1 VVQQRRINYR
11 PVVLVVTLVGLMTF
25 AKVFNLGEQLGLVRD
40 WIESLGVFG
49 PAAFC
54 ALYIVAVLAMIPGF
68 AITVVAGAL
77 FGAFWGSVYVSF
89 SSTIGAAL
97 CFLIARYLARGSV
110 STWLSGS
117 PKFRQLDDMTEQH
130 GAAIVAI
137 TRLVPLFPFNLL
149 NYGFGLTKVRF
160 STYVLWSWMCML
172 PGTVIY
178 VVGTD
183 AFITTLREGRIP
195 WALLGALAV
204 ISAATFFVVRMA
216 GRKIA
221 QPRAD
226 ESGAPVTSQV
236 SEA

>member
-1 VVQQRRINYR
+1 
-11 PVVLVVTLVGLMTF
+11 
-25 AKVFNLGEQLGLVRD
+25 
-40 WIESLGVFG
+40 
-49 PAAFC
+49 
-54 ALYIVAVLAMIPGF
+54 
-68 AITVVAGAL
+68 
-77 FGAFWGSVYVSF
+77 
-89 SSTIGAAL
+89 
-97 CFLIARYLARGSV
+97 
-110 STWLSGS
+110 
-117 PKFRQLDDMTEQH
+117 MTEQQ